1 MKLWRVWVPILMIL
15 LAALLALLQWRGA
28 NIIASVLFVALVVM
42 VMAGVFNDWEKLTR
56 TPEATEQPAPRC
68 QVCGYDLRA
77 SKERCPEC
85 GTEVPPREA
94 MVYSPMLGRVLE
106 RADLVA
112 REMGVDYVGTE
123 HVLVA
128 MFSEWESVAGVILG
142 ELGVEEGEVRERI
155 IAVSNPV
162 LPVD

>member
-1 MKLWRVWVPILMIL
+1 
-15 LAALLALLQWRGA
+15 
-28 NIIASVLFVALVVM
+28 
-42 VMAGVFNDWEKLTR
+42 
-56 TPEATEQPAPRC
+56 
-68 QVCGYDLRA
+68 
-77 SKERCPEC
+77 
-85 GTEVPPREA
+85 
-94 MVYSPMLGRVLE
+94 MLGRVLE